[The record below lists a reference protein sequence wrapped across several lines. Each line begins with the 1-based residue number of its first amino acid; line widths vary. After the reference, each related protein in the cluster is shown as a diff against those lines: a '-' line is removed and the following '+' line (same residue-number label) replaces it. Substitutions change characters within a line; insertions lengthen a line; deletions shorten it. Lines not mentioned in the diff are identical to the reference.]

1 MLIRPKQKHKD
12 KIFYNNLLLICAIA
26 AIIFFCN
33 AMSLCGDKAI
43 HTYEPN
49 YLNENTTFGPIVV
62 DTNPKI
68 FKVNAYFDGN
78 MSSSYLTTEVQDE
91 DGETL
96 YELGKDFWHEE
107 GYDSEGYWSESDRY
121 LSAYLTFKDKGTYQL
136 QFSTEEGNINNISI
150 SIKEIKKSYVPFYM
164 FGSLLLLLVM
174 IIFYMLNVQWVNEK
188 AAIINEKLEEMSD
201 D

>member
-1 MLIRPKQKHKD
+1 MLIRPKQKHIN

-26 AIIFFCN
+26 SIIFFCN

-62 DTNPKI
+62 DKKNKI
-68 FKVNAYFDGN
+68 FKIKAYFYGN

-107 GYDSEGYWSESDRY
+107 GYDSEGHWSEYDRY

-136 QFSTEEGNINNISI
+136 QFSTDEGNIDNISI

-174 IIFYMLNVQWVNEK
+174 IIFYMLNVQWINEK
-188 AAIINEKLEEMSD
+188 AAIINEKLEEMYD

>member
-1 MLIRPKQKHKD
+1 MLVRPQQKHRD

-26 AIIFFCN
+26 AIVFFYN
-33 AMSLCGDKAI
+33 AIILCGNTAI
-43 HTYEPN
+43 KTYEPS

-62 DTNPKI
+62 DKNPRI
-68 FKVNAYFDGN
+68 FRVKANFMGR
-78 MSSSYLTTEVQDE
+78 MSSSYLTAEVQDE

-107 GYDSEGYWSESDRY
+107 GYDSDGYWVEADSN

-136 QFSTEEGNINNISI
+136 QFSTDEGNIDNISI
-150 SIKEIKKSYVPFYM
+150 RIEEIKKSYVPFYM
-164 FGSLLLLLVM
+164 FGSLLLFIVLIVFYLL
-174 IIFYMLNVQWVNEK
+174 NRQWVHEK
-188 AAIINEKLEEMSD
+188 AEMINEKLEEMSD